1 MRLLGDP
8 TGTVLDECFKAAG
21 SPASEGSADHRSQ
34 ATHLTMVGPGGLS
47 RRRME
52 HATTSVLR
60 ESRATHSGRRP
71 YQIYNGYYSIHS
83 LGNNSGL
90 FDSDQLQLLVQR
102 NVLDSGFSLIS
113 RKKQAAA
120 SKRNLLP
127 AITVD

>member
-71 YQIYNGYYSIHS
+71 YQIYKQHFGS
-83 LGNNSGL
+83 LAFRNCAYFVMKPSGC
-90 FDSDQLQLLVQR
+90 D
-102 NVLDSGFSLIS
+102 
-113 RKKQAAA
+113 
-120 SKRNLLP
+120 
-127 AITVD
+127 TVRFGV